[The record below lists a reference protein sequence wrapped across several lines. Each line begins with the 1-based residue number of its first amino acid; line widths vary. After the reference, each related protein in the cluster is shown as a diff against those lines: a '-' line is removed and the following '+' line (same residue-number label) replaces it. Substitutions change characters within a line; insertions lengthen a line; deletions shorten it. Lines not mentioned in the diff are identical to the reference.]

1 MTIIQ
6 LVLKYIFERQ
16 AIFLQKSLAKN
27 NKNTLLMT
35 QGNIWKLLITF
46 SIPLIIG
53 NLLQQ
58 MYNTADSIIVG
69 NFVGS
74 NGLAAVGSGTALINL
89 IIAFA
94 QGASVGAGVVVSQ
107 YIGADKKDKI
117 KISVHTSICIS
128 IILGLILS
136 LLGIFASPSLLIM
149 MKTPKVVL
157 KSSILYLQIYCG
169 GLIFNVIYNMATGI
183 LNAAGN
189 SKKPLVYLAIASFTN
204 IILDLLFIKIFKLGV
219 MGAAIATD
227 ISQAISCI
235 LAIGY
240 LLKVKSDYKLYIKDL
255 KINKETAVKI
265 IKIGLP
271 TAIQNMV
278 ISFSNVLVQSSVNAY
293 GATAMAGYAAYLKI
307 DGFNILPVLSIS
319 MAVTTFTGQNV
330 GANRLDRVKK
340 GMYSSLIM
348 VLVYTIFIGAVLLIF
363 SHQVLGLFT
372 HSAQVI
378 MYGQLAMK
386 YFCPYYFLLGILNV
400 LAGTVR
406 GAGKGIPPMIIL
418 LFSMCIFR
426 ILWIKIALPFYS
438 SIDGVFIL
446 YPISW
451 LVGAILMILYTKFG
465 KWLPHKQMEKKEN
478 S

>member
-1 MTIIQ
+1 M
-6 LVLKYIFERQ
+6 FERQ

-94 QGASVGAGVVVSQ
+94 QGAAVGAGVVVSQ

-204 IILDLLFIKIFKLGV
+204 IILDLLFIKIFNLGV

-348 VLVYTIFIGAVLLIF
+348 VLVYTVFIGAVLLIF

-451 LVGAILMILYTKFG
+451 LVGAILMIFYTKFG
-465 KWLPHKQMEKKEN
+465 KWLSHKQMEKKEN

>member
-1 MTIIQ
+1 M
-6 LVLKYIFERQ
+6 FERQ

-35 QGNIWKLLITF
+35 QGNVWKLLVTF

-94 QGASVGAGVVVSQ
+94 QGAAVGAGVVVSQ

-348 VLVYTIFIGAVLLIF
+348 VLVYTVFIGAVLLIF

-372 HSAQVI
+372 HSAKVI

-400 LAGTVR
+400 FAGTVR

-451 LVGAILMILYTKFG
+451 LVGAILMIFYTKFG

>member
-1 MTIIQ
+1 MT
-6 LVLKYIFERQ
+6 E
-16 AIFLQKSLAKN
+16 
-27 NKNTLLMT
+27 
-35 QGNIWKLLITF
+35 GNIWKLLIIF
-46 SIPLIIG
+46 SIPLILG

-89 IIAFA
+89 IIAFS
-94 QGASVGAGVVVSQ
+94 QGAAVGAGVIVSQ
-107 YIGADKKDKI
+107 NLGARDKQKTKLA
-117 KISVHTSICIS
+117 VHTAMCIA
-128 IILGLILS
+128 IILGVILS
-136 LLGIFASPSLLIM
+136 AIGVILSRDLLIW
-149 MKTPKVVL
+149 MKTPKSVL
-157 KSSILYLQIYCG
+157 KDSVLYLQIYCG

-189 SKKPLVYLAIASFTN
+189 SKRPLIYLAIASVTN
-204 IILDLLFIKIFKLGV
+204 IILDLVFIKELKWGV
-219 MGAAIATD
+219 KGAAIATD
-227 ISQAISCI
+227 ISQALSCV
-235 LAIGY
+235 LAVGY
-240 LLKVKSDYKLYIKDL
+240 LLRVNSDYKLIIKEL
-255 KINKETAVKI
+255 KIHGNTAKQI
-265 IKIGLP
+265 IRVGLP

-278 ISFSNVLVQSSVNAY
+278 ISFSNVLVQSSVNSY

-330 GANRLDRVKK
+330 GAKKPDRIKK
-340 GMYSSLIM
+340 GMWNALIM
-348 VLVYTIFIGAVLLIF
+348 GVVYTVIIGVVILLT
-363 SHQVLGLFT
+363 SHTVLGLFT
-372 HSAQVI
+372 KDNEVI
-378 MYGQLAMK
+378 TYGQLAMK
-386 YFCPYYFLLGILNV
+386 YFCPFYFLLGILNI

-406 GAGKGIPPMIIL
+406 GAGKGVPPMLIL

-438 SIDGVFIL
+438 TIDGVFIL

-451 LVGAILMILYTKFG
+451 FVGMVLMIIYTKFG
-465 KWLPHKQMEKKEN
+465 KWLPKGLNK

>member
-1 MTIIQ
+1 MTD
-6 LVLKYIFERQ
+6 
-16 AIFLQKSLAKN
+16 
-27 NKNTLLMT
+27 
-35 QGNIWKLLITF
+35 GNIWKLLIIF
-46 SIPLIIG
+46 SIPLILG

-89 IIAFA
+89 IIAFSQGA
-94 QGASVGAGVVVSQ
+94 AVGASVIVSQ
-107 YIGADKKDKI
+107 NLGARDKQKTKLA
-117 KISVHTSICIS
+117 VHTAMCIA
-128 IILGLILS
+128 IILGVILS
-136 LLGIFASPSLLIM
+136 AIGVIFSRDLLVW
-149 MKTPKVVL
+149 MKTPKSVL
-157 KSSILYLQIYCG
+157 KDSMLYLQIYCG

-189 SKKPLVYLAIASFTN
+189 SKRPLIYLAIASVTN
-204 IILDLLFIKIFKLGV
+204 IILDLVFIKALKWGV
-219 MGAAIATD
+219 KGAAIATD
-227 ISQAISCI
+227 ISQALSCV
-235 LAIGY
+235 LAVGY
-240 LLKVKSDYKLYIKDL
+240 LLRVNSDYKLIVKEL
-255 KINKETAVKI
+255 KIHGNTAKQI
-265 IKIGLP
+265 IRVGLP

-278 ISFSNVLVQSSVNAY
+278 ISFSNVLVQSSVNSY

-330 GANRLDRVKK
+330 GAKKPDRIKK
-340 GMYSSLIM
+340 GMWTALIM
-348 VLVYTIFIGAVLLIF
+348 GVLYTVIIGVVILLT
-363 SHQVLGLFT
+363 SHTVLGLFT
-372 HSAQVI
+372 KDNEVI
-378 MYGQLAMK
+378 TYGQLAMK
-386 YFCPYYFLLGILNV
+386 YFCPFYFLLGILNI

-406 GAGKGIPPMIIL
+406 GAGKGVPPMLIL

-438 SIDGVFIL
+438 TIDGVFIL

-451 LVGAILMILYTKFG
+451 FVGMVLMIIYTKFG
-465 KWLPHKQMEKKEN
+465 KWLPKGLNK

>member
-1 MTIIQ
+1 MT
-6 LVLKYIFERQ
+6 K
-16 AIFLQKSLAKN
+16 
-27 NKNTLLMT
+27 
-35 QGNIWKLLITF
+35 GNIWKLLIIF
-46 SIPLIIG
+46 SIPLILG

-89 IIAFA
+89 IIAFS
-94 QGASVGAGVVVSQ
+94 QGAAVGAGVIVSQ
-107 YIGADKKDKI
+107 NLGARDKQKTKLA
-117 KISVHTSICIS
+117 VHTAMCIA
-128 IILGLILS
+128 IILGVILS
-136 LLGIFASPSLLIM
+136 AIGVIFSRDLLVW
-149 MKTPKVVL
+149 MKTPKSVL
-157 KSSILYLQIYCG
+157 KDSVLYLQIYCG

-189 SKKPLVYLAIASFTN
+189 SKRPLIYLAIASVTN
-204 IILDLLFIKIFKLGV
+204 IILDLVFIKALKWGV
-219 MGAAIATD
+219 KGAAIATD
-227 ISQAISCI
+227 ISQVLSCV
-235 LAIGY
+235 LAVGY
-240 LLKVKSDYKLYIKDL
+240 LLRVNSDYKLIVKEL
-255 KINKETAVKI
+255 KIHGNTAKQI
-265 IKIGLP
+265 IRVGLP

-278 ISFSNVLVQSSVNAY
+278 ISFSNVLVQSSVNSY

-330 GANRLDRVKK
+330 GAKKPDRIKK
-340 GMYSSLIM
+340 GMWNALIM
-348 VLVYTIFIGAVLLIF
+348 GVVYTVIIGVVILLT
-363 SHQVLGLFT
+363 SHTVLGLFT
-372 HSAQVI
+372 KDNEVI
-378 MYGQLAMK
+378 TYGQLAMK
-386 YFCPYYFLLGILNV
+386 YFCPFYFLLGILNI

-406 GAGKGIPPMIIL
+406 GAGKGVPPMLIL

-438 SIDGVFIL
+438 TIDGVFIL

-451 LVGAILMILYTKFG
+451 FVGMVLMIIYTKFG
-465 KWLPHKQMEKKEN
+465 KWLPKGLNK

>member
-1 MTIIQ
+1 MT
-6 LVLKYIFERQ
+6 E
-16 AIFLQKSLAKN
+16 
-27 NKNTLLMT
+27 
-35 QGNIWKLLITF
+35 GNIWKLLIIF
-46 SIPLIIG
+46 SIPLILG

-89 IIAFA
+89 IIAFS
-94 QGASVGAGVVVSQ
+94 QGAAVGAGVIVSQ
-107 YIGADKKDKI
+107 NLGARDKQKTKLA
-117 KISVHTSICIS
+117 VHTAMCIA
-128 IILGLILS
+128 IILGVILS
-136 LLGIFASPSLLIM
+136 AIGVIFSRDLLVW
-149 MKTPKVVL
+149 MKTPKSVL
-157 KSSILYLQIYCG
+157 KDSMLYLQIYCG

-189 SKKPLVYLAIASFTN
+189 SKRPLIYLAIASVTN
-204 IILDLLFIKIFKLGV
+204 IILDLVFIKALKWGV
-219 MGAAIATD
+219 KGAAIATD
-227 ISQAISCI
+227 ISQALSCV
-235 LAIGY
+235 LAVGY
-240 LLKVKSDYKLYIKDL
+240 LLRVNSDYKLIVKEL
-255 KINKETAVKI
+255 KIHGNTAKQI
-265 IKIGLP
+265 IRVGLP

-278 ISFSNVLVQSSVNAY
+278 ISFSNVLVQSSVNSY

-330 GANRLDRVKK
+330 GAKKPDRIKK
-340 GMYSSLIM
+340 GMWTALIM
-348 VLVYTIFIGAVLLIF
+348 GVLYTVIIGVVILLT
-363 SHQVLGLFT
+363 SHTVLGLFT
-372 HSAQVI
+372 KDNEVI
-378 MYGQLAMK
+378 TYGQLAMK
-386 YFCPYYFLLGILNV
+386 YFCPFYFLLGILNI

-406 GAGKGIPPMIIL
+406 GAGKGVPPMLIL

-438 SIDGVFIL
+438 TIDGVFIL

-451 LVGAILMILYTKFG
+451 FVGMVLMIIYTKFG
-465 KWLPHKQMEKKEN
+465 KWLPKGLNK

>member
-1 MTIIQ
+1 M
-6 LVLKYIFERQ
+6 FERQ

-94 QGASVGAGVVVSQ
+94 QVAAVGAGVVVSQ

-235 LAIGY
+235 LAVGY

-348 VLVYTIFIGAVLLIF
+348 VLVYTVFIGAVLLIF

>member
-1 MTIIQ
+1 MT
-6 LVLKYIFERQ
+6 E
-16 AIFLQKSLAKN
+16 
-27 NKNTLLMT
+27 
-35 QGNIWKLLITF
+35 GNIWKLLIIF
-46 SIPLIIG
+46 SIPLILG

-89 IIAFA
+89 IIAFS
-94 QGASVGAGVVVSQ
+94 QGAAVGAGVIVSQ
-107 YIGADKKDKI
+107 SLGARDKQKARLA
-117 KISVHTSICIS
+117 VHTAMCIA
-128 IILGLILS
+128 IILGVILS
-136 LLGIFASPSLLIM
+136 AIGVILSRDLLVW
-149 MKTPKVVL
+149 MKTPKSVL
-157 KSSILYLQIYCG
+157 KDSVLYLQIYCG

-189 SKKPLVYLAIASFTN
+189 SKRPLIYLAIASVTN
-204 IILDLLFIKIFKLGV
+204 IILDLVFIKALKWGV
-219 MGAAIATD
+219 KGAAIATD
-227 ISQAISCI
+227 ISQALSCI
-235 LAIGY
+235 LAVGY
-240 LLKVKSDYKLYIKDL
+240 LLRVNSDYKLIIKEL
-255 KINKETAVKI
+255 KIHGNTAKQI
-265 IKIGLP
+265 IRVGLP

-278 ISFSNVLVQSSVNAY
+278 ISFSNVLVQSSVNSY

-330 GANRLDRVKK
+330 GAKKPDRVKK
-340 GMYSSLIM
+340 GMWNALIM
-348 VLVYTIFIGAVLLIF
+348 GVIYTVIIGVVLLLT
-363 SHQVLGLFT
+363 SHTVLGLFT
-372 HSAQVI
+372 KDNNVI
-378 MYGQLAMK
+378 TYGQLAMK
-386 YFCPYYFLLGILNV
+386 YFCPFYFILGILNI

-406 GAGKGIPPMIIL
+406 GAGKGVPPMLIL

-438 SIDGVFIL
+438 TIDGVFIL

-451 LVGAILMILYTKFG
+451 LVGMILMIIYTKFG
-465 KWLPHKQMEKKEN
+465 KWMPKGLNK

>member
-1 MTIIQ
+1 MT
-6 LVLKYIFERQ
+6 E
-16 AIFLQKSLAKN
+16 
-27 NKNTLLMT
+27 
-35 QGNIWKLLITF
+35 GNIWKLLIIF
-46 SIPLIIG
+46 SIPLILG

-89 IIAFA
+89 IIAFS
-94 QGASVGAGVVVSQ
+94 QGAAVGAGVIVSQ
-107 YIGADKKDKI
+107 NLGARDKQKTKLA
-117 KISVHTSICIS
+117 VHTAMCIA
-128 IILGLILS
+128 IILGVILS
-136 LLGIFASPSLLIM
+136 AIGVIFSRDLLIW
-149 MKTPKVVL
+149 MKTPKSVL
-157 KSSILYLQIYCG
+157 KDSVLYLQIYCG

-189 SKKPLVYLAIASFTN
+189 SKRPLIYLAIASVTN
-204 IILDLLFIKIFKLGV
+204 IILDLVFIKELKWGV
-219 MGAAIATD
+219 KGAAIATD
-227 ISQAISCI
+227 ISQALSCV
-235 LAIGY
+235 LAVGY
-240 LLKVKSDYKLYIKDL
+240 LLRVNSDYKLIVKEL
-255 KINKETAVKI
+255 KIHGNTAKQI
-265 IKIGLP
+265 IRVGLP

-278 ISFSNVLVQSSVNAY
+278 ISFSNVLVQSSVNSY

-330 GANRLDRVKK
+330 GAKKPDRVKK
-340 GMYSSLIM
+340 GMWNALIM
-348 VLVYTIFIGAVLLIF
+348 GVVYTVIIGVVILLT
-363 SHQVLGLFT
+363 SHTVLGLFT
-372 HSAQVI
+372 KDNEVI
-378 MYGQLAMK
+378 TYGQLAMK
-386 YFCPYYFLLGILNV
+386 YFCPFYFLLGILNI

-406 GAGKGIPPMIIL
+406 GAGKGVPPMLIL

-438 SIDGVFIL
+438 TIDGVFIL

-451 LVGAILMILYTKFG
+451 FVGMVLMIIYTKFG
-465 KWLPHKQMEKKEN
+465 KWLPKGLNK

>member
-1 MTIIQ
+1 M
-6 LVLKYIFERQ
+6 FERQ

-235 LAIGY
+235 LAVGY

-348 VLVYTIFIGAVLLIF
+348 VLVYTVFIGAVLLIF

-451 LVGAILMILYTKFG
+451 LVGAILMIFYTKFG

>member
-1 MTIIQ
+1 MT
-6 LVLKYIFERQ
+6 E
-16 AIFLQKSLAKN
+16 
-27 NKNTLLMT
+27 
-35 QGNIWKLLITF
+35 GNIWKLLIIF
-46 SIPLIIG
+46 SIPLILG

-89 IIAFA
+89 IIAFS
-94 QGASVGAGVVVSQ
+94 QGAAVGAGVIVSQ
-107 YIGADKKDKI
+107 NLGARDKQKTKLA
-117 KISVHTSICIS
+117 VHTAMCIA
-128 IILGLILS
+128 IILGVILS
-136 LLGIFASPSLLIM
+136 AIGVIFSRDLLVW
-149 MKTPKVVL
+149 MKTPKSVL
-157 KSSILYLQIYCG
+157 KDSVLYLQIYCG

-189 SKKPLVYLAIASFTN
+189 SKRPLIYLAIASVTN
-204 IILDLLFIKIFKLGV
+204 IILDLVFIKALKWGV
-219 MGAAIATD
+219 KGAAIATD
-227 ISQAISCI
+227 ISQALSCV
-235 LAIGY
+235 LAVGY
-240 LLKVKSDYKLYIKDL
+240 LLRVNSDYKLIIKEL
-255 KINKETAVKI
+255 KIHGNTAKQI
-265 IKIGLP
+265 IRVGLP

-278 ISFSNVLVQSSVNAY
+278 ISFSNVLVQSSVNSY

-330 GANRLDRVKK
+330 GAKKPDRVKK
-340 GMYSSLIM
+340 GMWTALIM
-348 VLVYTIFIGAVLLIF
+348 GVVYTVIIGVVILLT
-363 SHQVLGLFT
+363 SHTVLGLFT
-372 HSAQVI
+372 KDNEVI
-378 MYGQLAMK
+378 TYGQLAMK
-386 YFCPYYFLLGILNV
+386 YFCPFYFLLGILNI

-406 GAGKGIPPMIIL
+406 GAGKGVPPMIIL

-438 SIDGVFIL
+438 TIDGVFIL

-451 LVGAILMILYTKFG
+451 FVGMVLMIIYTKFG
-465 KWLPHKQMEKKEN
+465 KWLPKGLNK

>member
-1 MTIIQ
+1 MT
-6 LVLKYIFERQ
+6 E
-16 AIFLQKSLAKN
+16 
-27 NKNTLLMT
+27 
-35 QGNIWKLLITF
+35 GNIWKLLIIF
-46 SIPLIIG
+46 SIPLILG

-89 IIAFA
+89 IIAFS
-94 QGASVGAGVVVSQ
+94 QGAAVGAGVIVSQ
-107 YIGADKKDKI
+107 NLGARDKQKTKLA
-117 KISVHTSICIS
+117 VHTAMCIA
-128 IILGLILS
+128 IILGVILS
-136 LLGIFASPSLLIM
+136 AIGVIFSRDLLIW
-149 MKTPKVVL
+149 MKTPKSVL
-157 KSSILYLQIYCG
+157 KDSVLYLQIYCG

-189 SKKPLVYLAIASFTN
+189 SKRPLIYLAIASVTN
-204 IILDLLFIKIFKLGV
+204 IILDLVFIKALKWGV
-219 MGAAIATD
+219 KGAAIATD
-227 ISQAISCI
+227 ISQALSCV
-235 LAIGY
+235 LAVGY
-240 LLKVKSDYKLYIKDL
+240 LLRVNSDYKLIIKEL
-255 KINKETAVKI
+255 KIHGNTAKQI
-265 IKIGLP
+265 IRVGLP

-278 ISFSNVLVQSSVNAY
+278 ISFSNVLVQSSVNSY

-330 GANRLDRVKK
+330 GAKKPDRIKK
-340 GMYSSLIM
+340 GMWNALIM
-348 VLVYTIFIGAVLLIF
+348 GVVYTVIIGVVILLT
-363 SHQVLGLFT
+363 SHTVLGLFT
-372 HSAQVI
+372 KDNEVI
-378 MYGQLAMK
+378 TYGQLAMK
-386 YFCPYYFLLGILNV
+386 YFCPFYFLLGILNI

-406 GAGKGIPPMIIL
+406 GAGKGVPPMLIL

-438 SIDGVFIL
+438 TIDGVFIL

-451 LVGAILMILYTKFG
+451 FVGMVLMIIYTKFG
-465 KWLPHKQMEKKEN
+465 KWLPKGLNK

>member
-340 GMYSSLIM
+340 GMFSSLIM

>member
-1 MTIIQ
+1 M
-6 LVLKYIFERQ
+6 FERQ

-348 VLVYTIFIGAVLLIF
+348 VLVYTVFIGAVLLIF

-378 MYGQLAMK
+378 KYGQLAMK

-451 LVGAILMILYTKFG
+451 LVGAILMIFYTKFG

>member
-1 MTIIQ
+1 MT
-6 LVLKYIFERQ
+6 E
-16 AIFLQKSLAKN
+16 
-27 NKNTLLMT
+27 
-35 QGNIWKLLITF
+35 GNIWKLLIIF
-46 SIPLIIG
+46 SIPLILG

-89 IIAFA
+89 IIAFS
-94 QGASVGAGVVVSQ
+94 QGAAVGAGVIVSQ
-107 YIGADKKDKI
+107 NLGARDKQKTKLA
-117 KISVHTSICIS
+117 VHTAMCIA
-128 IILGLILS
+128 IILGVILS
-136 LLGIFASPSLLIM
+136 AIGVIFSRDLLIW
-149 MKTPKVVL
+149 MKTPKSVL
-157 KSSILYLQIYCG
+157 KDSVLYLQIYCG

-189 SKKPLVYLAIASFTN
+189 SKRPLIYLAIASVTN
-204 IILDLLFIKIFKLGV
+204 IILDLVFIKELKWGV
-219 MGAAIATD
+219 KGAAIATD
-227 ISQAISCI
+227 ISQALSCV
-235 LAIGY
+235 LAVGY
-240 LLKVKSDYKLYIKDL
+240 LLRVNSDYKLIIKEL
-255 KINKETAVKI
+255 KIHGNTAKQI
-265 IKIGLP
+265 IRVGLP

-278 ISFSNVLVQSSVNAY
+278 ISFSNVLVQSSVNSY

-330 GANRLDRVKK
+330 GAKKPDRVKK
-340 GMYSSLIM
+340 GMWNALIM
-348 VLVYTIFIGAVLLIF
+348 GVVYTVIIGVVLLLT
-363 SHQVLGLFT
+363 SHTVLGLFT
-372 HSAQVI
+372 KNNEVI
-378 MYGQLAMK
+378 AYGQLAMK
-386 YFCPYYFLLGILNV
+386 YFCPFYFLLGILNI

-406 GAGKGIPPMIIL
+406 GAGKGVPPMLIL

-438 SIDGVFIL
+438 TIDGVFIL

-451 LVGAILMILYTKFG
+451 FVGMVLMIIYTKFG
-465 KWLPHKQMEKKEN
+465 KWLPKGLNK

>member
-1 MTIIQ
+1 MT
-6 LVLKYIFERQ
+6 E
-16 AIFLQKSLAKN
+16 
-27 NKNTLLMT
+27 
-35 QGNIWKLLITF
+35 GNIWKLLIIF
-46 SIPLIIG
+46 SIPLILG

-89 IIAFA
+89 IIAFS
-94 QGASVGAGVVVSQ
+94 QGAAVGAGVIVSQ
-107 YIGADKKDKI
+107 NLGARDKQKTKLA
-117 KISVHTSICIS
+117 VHTAMCIA
-128 IILGLILS
+128 IILGVILS
-136 LLGIFASPSLLIM
+136 AIGVIFSRDLLVW
-149 MKTPKVVL
+149 MKTPKSVL
-157 KSSILYLQIYCG
+157 KDSVLYLQIYCG

-189 SKKPLVYLAIASFTN
+189 SKRPLIYLAIASVTN
-204 IILDLLFIKIFKLGV
+204 IILDLVFIKALKWGV
-219 MGAAIATD
+219 KGAAIATD
-227 ISQAISCI
+227 ISQALSCV
-235 LAIGY
+235 LAVGY
-240 LLKVKSDYKLYIKDL
+240 LLRVNSDYKLIVKEL
-255 KINKETAVKI
+255 KIHGNTAKQI
-265 IKIGLP
+265 IRVGLP

-278 ISFSNVLVQSSVNAY
+278 ISFSNVLVQSSVNSY

-330 GANRLDRVKK
+330 GAKKPDRIKK
-340 GMYSSLIM
+340 GMWTALIM
-348 VLVYTIFIGAVLLIF
+348 GVLYTVIIGVVILLT
-363 SHQVLGLFT
+363 SHTVLGLFT
-372 HSAQVI
+372 KDNEVI
-378 MYGQLAMK
+378 TYGQLAMK
-386 YFCPYYFLLGILNV
+386 YFCPFYFLLGILNI

-406 GAGKGIPPMIIL
+406 GAGKGVPPMLIL

-438 SIDGVFIL
+438 TIDGVFIL

-451 LVGAILMILYTKFG
+451 FVGMVLMIIYTKFG
-465 KWLPHKQMEKKEN
+465 KWLPKGLNK

>member
-1 MTIIQ
+1 M
-6 LVLKYIFERQ
+6 FERQ

-35 QGNIWKLLITF
+35 QGNVWKLLVTF

-94 QGASVGAGVVVSQ
+94 QGAAVGAGVVVSQ

-204 IILDLLFIKIFKLGV
+204 IILDLLFIKIFNLGV

-348 VLVYTIFIGAVLLIF
+348 VLVYTVFIGAVLLIF

-400 LAGTVR
+400 FAGTVR

-451 LVGAILMILYTKFG
+451 LVGAILMIFYTKFG